1 VIAVIDAT
9 DLRLRGGGPACRS
22 PIVALAVAIRCG
34 YCWLL
39 LSLFRPGG
47 GLRLARWCCVSSL
60 LFTPDWVDSAEAEKG
75 W

>member
-1 VIAVIDAT
+1 MIAVIDAR

-22 PIVALAVAIRCG
+22 PIVALAVAICCG
-34 YCWLL
+34 RCWLL

-47 GLRLARWCCVSSL
+47 GVAFGPVVVRILM

>member
-9 DLRLRGGGPACRS
+9 DLRLRGGDPACRS

-47 GLRLARWCCVSSL
+47 GVAFGPVVLRILIAVHS
-60 LFTPDWVDSAEAEKG
+60 
-75 W
+75 